1 MPPSPRIDG
10 RVIDCFGA
18 KTNRDRNEITC
29 TIVRVLGGVS
39 LHPCNLFH
47 RLITA
52 RTHPRVKV
60 GHCWSNGE
68 RPLTV
73 SPTRYSLILRC
84 SHPKGMTTCRQDKIP
99 NRKKRILVEAGYKEE
114 VASRLVTERR
124 QSYSRKSWWTCVNVP
139 RPHDERVSLVLSHRL
154 ITYDLF
160 LSCDCQIY
168 SELGEPVF
176 LGHLQL

>member
-1 MPPSPRIDG
+1 MVHLMPEKAPPGMPPSPRIDG

-73 SPTRYSLILRC
+73 SPTRHGFDQRVQPSKRDDCTLMRRTSQQEEAQEWCRSTFWLRLVA
-84 SHPKGMTTCRQDKIP
+84 R
-99 NRKKRILVEAGYKEE
+99 RKLLAVLQPS
-114 VASRLVTERR
+114 VASRT
-124 QSYSRKSWWTCVNVP
+124 QM
-139 RPHDERVSLVLSHRL
+139 
-154 ITYDLF
+154 
-160 LSCDCQIY
+160 
-168 SELGEPVF
+168 
-176 LGHLQL
+176 